1 MTPFEEKLLPLA
13 EYLEA
18 EIKLELQRQGH
29 IATGKLYDSIKVAVE
44 KDSIVGAANDAFY
57 AKYVDWGRKPGGK
70 RVPIQALIAWVQV
83 KGLASGD
90 KAISL
95 AWAIQYSIWRNGVP
109 TDRDE
114 KKKMFVTRPLKDNSE
129 KIKTTVSEA
138 YYNQFSVEITNL
150 IRSVKQ

>member
-1 MTPFEEKLLPLA
+1 MTLFEEKLQPLA
-13 EYLEA
+13 EFLEE
-18 EIKLELQRQGH
+18 EIKAELQQQGH
-29 IATGKLYDSIKVAVE
+29 VATGKLYDSIKVAVE

-70 RVPIQALIAWVQV
+70 RVPIQVLISWVQI
-83 KGLASGD
+83 KGLAAGD

-114 KKKMFVTRPLKDNSE
+114 KKKMFVTRVLKDNSE